1 MQINETSADGL
12 KREYK
17 IVVPA
22 GDIESKLMG
31 RLSEIGQS
39 VNVPGFRPGK
49 APIALLKKRYGDA
62 LRGEILEQTI
72 QDATQQAMTEKGVR
86 PATQPQVEVVTFED
100 GADLEYTLAVEL
112 LPDIEPTDFSKLSLE
127 RLAPDIS
134 DDEVAKSLDGIAE
147 QRKEFAAADADHA
160 AESGDQVKID
170 FVGRIDGEEFEGG
183 KADDFELE
191 LGSNRFIPG
200 FEDQLLGAKAGSK
213 VDVKVSFPDDYP
225 AEELKGKDAVFEVDV
240 KETRTAQPVEIDD
253 ELAKSVG
260 MDDLDA
266 LKANIR
272 ESLEREYSQF
282 SRARI
287 KRDLLDRLADMHDFD
302 VPPGMV
308 DQEFEGIW
316 AQVEQ
321 AKNEDKLD
329 EDDKGKSEDELRDS
343 YRDIAIRR
351 VRLGLLLAEVG
362 RTASITVT
370 QDDLNRAMSEQA
382 RRFPGQEAQ
391 LFEFYQKNP
400 QALQELQAPIFE
412 DKVVDY
418 ILELAEVTERKVGVE
433 ELLRDPDAVAE
444 GSDED

>member
-1 MQINETSADGL
+1 MQINETSAEGL

-22 GDIESKLMG
+22 GDIEDKLMG
-31 RLSEIGQS
+31 RLNEIGQT
-39 VNVPGFRPGK
+39 VRVPGFRPGK
-49 APIALLKKRYGDA
+49 APIALLKKRFGDA

-72 QDATQQAMTEKGVR
+72 QDSTQQAMTEQGVR
-86 PATQPQVEVVTFED
+86 PAMQPQIEVVTFED
-100 GADLEYTLAVEL
+100 GADLEYTLAVEC

-127 RLAPDIS
+127 RLSPEIG
-134 DDEVAKSLDGIAE
+134 DDQVNTSLEGIAQ
-147 QRKEFAAADADHA
+147 QRRDFSAADADHA

-170 FVGRIDGEEFEGG
+170 FVGRIDGEEFDGG

-213 VDVKVSFPDDYP
+213 VEVKVSFPDDYP
-225 AEELKGKDAVFEVDV
+225 AEELKGKDAAFEVDI
-240 KETRTAQPVEIDD
+240 KEVQTAQAVQIDD

-260 MDDLDA
+260 MENLDA
-266 LKANIR
+266 LKASIK
-272 ESLEREYSQF
+272 ESLEREYGQF
-282 SRARI
+282 TRARI
-287 KRDLLDRLADMHDFD
+287 KRDLLDKLADMHDFD

-321 AKNEDKLD
+321 AKKDDKLD
-329 EDDKGKSEDELRDS
+329 ADDKGKTEDELRDR

-362 RTASITVT
+362 RSSNISVT

-382 RRFPGQEAQ
+382 RQFPGQEAQ

-412 DKVVDY
+412 DKVIDY
-418 ILELAEVTERKVGVE
+418 VLELADVSERKVSVE
-433 ELLRDPDAVAE
+433 ELMNDPDLE
-444 GSDED
+444 TDESDET

>member
-1 MQINETSADGL
+1 MQISETSAEGL

-22 GDIESKLMG
+22 GDIEDKLMG

-39 VNVPGFRPGK
+39 VRVPGFRPGK
-49 APIALLKKRYGDA
+49 APIALLKKRYGEA

-72 QDATQQAMTEKGVR
+72 QDATQQAMTEQGVR

-112 LPDIEPTDFSKLSLE
+112 LPEIEPTDFSKLSVE
-127 RLAPDIS
+127 RLSPEIG
-134 DDEVAKSLDGIAE
+134 DDEVAKSLDGIAQ
-147 QRKEFAAADADHA
+147 QRREFAAADADRA

-170 FVGRIDGEEFEGG
+170 FVGRIGGEEFDGG

-200 FEDQLLGAKAGSK
+200 FEDQLLGAKAGAK
-213 VDVKVSFPDDYP
+213 VEVKVSFPDDYP

-240 KETRTAQPVEIDD
+240 KEIQTAQPVQIDD

-260 MDDLDA
+260 MENLDA
-266 LKANIR
+266 LKASIK

-282 SRARI
+282 TRARV
-287 KRDLLDRLADMHDFD
+287 KRDLLDKLADMHGFD

-321 AKNEDKLD
+321 AKNDDKLD
-329 EDDKGKSEDELRDS
+329 EDDKGKSEEELRNS
-343 YRDIAIRR
+343 YRDIAVRR
-351 VRLGLLLAEVG
+351 VRLGLLLADVG
-362 RTASITVT
+362 RSSNITVT
-370 QDDLNRAMSEQA
+370 QDDLNRAMGEQA
-382 RRFPGQEAQ
+382 RRFPGQESQ

-412 DKVVDY
+412 DKVIDY
-418 ILELAEVTERKVGVE
+418 ILELADVTERKVGVE
-433 ELLRDPDAVAE
+433 ELLGDPDADTE
-444 GSDED
+444 GSGEN

>member
-240 KETRTAQPVEIDD
+240 KETRTAQPVAIDD

-266 LKANIR
+266 LKTNIR

-329 EDDKGKSEDELRDS
+329 EDDKGKSEEELRDS
-343 YRDIAIRR
+343 YREIAIRR

-444 GSDED
+444 ESDEN